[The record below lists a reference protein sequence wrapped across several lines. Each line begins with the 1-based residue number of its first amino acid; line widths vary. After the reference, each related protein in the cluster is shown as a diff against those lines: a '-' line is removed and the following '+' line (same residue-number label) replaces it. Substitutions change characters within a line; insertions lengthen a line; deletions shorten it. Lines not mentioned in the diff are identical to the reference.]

1 MDAAEFEALFH
12 ARADSARMRFT
23 EADVRFVQMMILH
36 HAQALEMSALSGD
49 RTTNPGI
56 LTLSARIIGGQREE
70 IARMR
75 EWLESRGLSEAE
87 VAPASG
93 VPNGVPDA
101 APVAPPGHDQTMHD
115 GPVHDMPGMRSAGHL
130 MAGLLTL
137 AEMEELAGATGSDF
151 DRLYLS
157 YMIYH
162 HRGAVQMVEE
172 LFSTDGAGR
181 EDEVFRLAAE
191 TRVDQS
197 AEVARMER
205 MLSVLSARFES
216 P

>member
-1 MDAAEFEALFH
+1 
-12 ARADSARMRFT
+12 
-23 EADVRFVQMMILH
+23 
-36 HAQALEMSALSGD
+36 
-49 RTTNPGI
+49 
-56 LTLSARIIGGQREE
+56 
-70 IARMR
+70 
-75 EWLESRGLSEAE
+75 
-87 VAPASG
+87 
-93 VPNGVPDA
+93 
-101 APVAPPGHDQTMHD
+101 MH
-115 GPVHDMPGMRSAGHL
+115 SAGQL
-130 MAGLLTL
+130 MAGLLTQ

-205 MLSVLSARFES
+205 MLSVLSARF
-216 P
+216 